1 MKLPRTFKLSE
12 TTDRLLGE
20 LAVMPEYGS
29 KTRVIETLI
38 WNEGQARRLVKP
50 SNGRNDPR
58 QHSPRKNSA

>member
-50 SNGRNDPR
+50 SNGSKDPR